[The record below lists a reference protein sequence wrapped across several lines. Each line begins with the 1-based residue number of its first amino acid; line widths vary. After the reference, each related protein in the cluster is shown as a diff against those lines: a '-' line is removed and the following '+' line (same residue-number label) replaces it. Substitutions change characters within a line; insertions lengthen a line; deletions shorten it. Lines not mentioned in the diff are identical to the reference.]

1 MSCNFCLKSYLWFQI
16 ELGLRARSI
25 LKSRVWFETKLHSTQ
40 FNYHYI
46 FTAWLKSL
54 LVISEFTKNDN
65 WEFQW
70 WCWLCL
76 LEKRAVKNARNPCNV
91 TNQNII
97 ITCKSITIVTAW
109 SFILWQLIRQTKSN
123 SELFSFYK
131 YIILE
136 TCALDQQPCA
146 EMLAKGHIKMPVRL
160 LWCNYATFTNFTSQ
174 LPVFFPAHNSGAQD
188 SVRGYDWQNATWH
201 EWLSKTGVVSLSNKD
216 CCIPDQ
222 MAEQEYWSQKGVDT
236 LSEM

>member
-1 MSCNFCLKSYLWFQI
+1 MITENFSDDAVSFGEKGS
-16 ELGLRARSI
+16 
-25 LKSRVWFETKLHSTQ
+25 
-40 FNYHYI
+40 
-46 FTAWLKSL
+46 
-54 LVISEFTKNDN
+54 
-65 WEFQW
+65 
-70 WCWLCL
+70 
-76 LEKRAVKNARNPCNV
+76 EKRARTSCNI
-91 TNQNII
+91 TNQILLLHVQVLQTI
-97 ITCKSITIVTAW
+97 ITAW
-109 SFILWQLIRQTKSN
+109 GFILWQLNKQKKSN
-123 SELFSFYK
+123 SECFSCYK